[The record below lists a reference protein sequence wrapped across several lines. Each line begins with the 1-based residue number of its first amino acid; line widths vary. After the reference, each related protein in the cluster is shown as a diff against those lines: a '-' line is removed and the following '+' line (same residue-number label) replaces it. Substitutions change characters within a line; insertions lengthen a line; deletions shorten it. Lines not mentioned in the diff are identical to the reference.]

1 MRTPTLLLVLSLA
14 SLVLSGCLEADEK
27 VTLKADGSG
36 TIRGTY
42 VADMPKF
49 KELIDMAKML
59 APQQPGAPEL
69 GDVLPNPFHRSWF
82 ERSAKG
88 VKGLDITGGETQEKN
103 DKRTTTVEAAFTS
116 LEAAAKGGAFFASSV
131 TLKPYKPK
139 SDKKGAARKPVT
151 TGEGGGD
158 GGDGDDGADRPKAWK
173 LTLEEAYLQTMG
185 GFEPQQILPAFEQ
198 QLTGATIKRTIT
210 FPAKVIETNGKLAED
225 GLTVTWTVT
234 YDDIIE
240 GKDLSMIAVF
250 ENTEAMKLESF
261 SYAPDIL
268 TLMPRFTEVPPGLK
282 AKPKDEPK
290 DDAPKKAPTT
300 DEPKEDK

>member
-1 MRTPTLLLVLSLA
+1 MRTLTPLLIPVLILPLLA
-14 SLVLSGCLEADEK
+14 GCLEADEK

-69 GDVLPNPFHRSWF
+69 GEALPNPFHRSWF

-88 VKGLDITGGETQEKN
+88 VKGLAITGGATNEK
-103 DKRTTTVEAAFTS
+103 DGKRTTTIEARFTS
-116 LEAAAKGGAFFASSV
+116 LEAAAKGGAFFASSI
-131 TLKPYKPK
+131 TLAAYEPKDAKKDAAKP
-139 SDKKGAARKPVT
+139 PVT
-151 TGEGGGD
+151 TGD
-158 GGDGDDGADRPKAWK
+158 GGEGDDGGEGAERPKAWK

-198 QLTGATIKRTIT
+198 QLSGATISRSFTL
-210 FPAKVIETNGKLAED
+210 PGKVIETNGKLGED
-225 GLTVTWTVT
+225 GRSVRWTVT

-240 GKDLSMIAVF
+240 GKDLSMVVVF
-250 ENTEAMKLESF
+250 ENADGMNLKAF
-261 SYAPDIL
+261 SYAPDVF
-268 TLMPRFTEVPPGLK
+268 TLMPRFTDAPPGTK
-282 AKPKDEPK
+282 AA
-290 DDAPKKAPTT
+290 APKGAEDDKAPTT
-300 DEPKEDK
+300 PEPKEDK